1 LSISIDLL
9 RENDIPEI
17 MRLVEQAGWNQL
29 PADWLRVIQLEPNG
43 CFVARREGLIA
54 GTVTTTCHG
63 NDLAWIGMML
73 VDQRLR
79 RQGIGRRLME
89 CAIGELQSR
98 CIRSIQLDATPLGKP
113 LYELLGFRT
122 EFAFHRWQ
130 KIGSPDTVPATGSP
144 MLHPS
149 NMPLSERNRGLDRVT
164 FGADRTKLLL
174 RLLESSHS
182 ITTPDGSLGMI
193 RGGRIAD
200 YLGPVSSTE
209 QSHAPI
215 LHGLLSQTNRD
226 VFWDIPSQNTQA
238 VSFAVCNQFS
248 PVRTLF
254 RMTIGDSPNPHWA
267 SMYALADPAL
277 G

>member
-1 LSISIDLL
+1 MSISIDLL

-130 KIGSPDTVPATGSP
+130 KIGSPDAVPATGSP

-149 NMPLSERNRGLDRVT
+149 NTPLSERNRGFDRVT